1 METSS
6 GDPRPVG
13 TARTR
18 PAQAR
23 MPRVPRGANA
33 ASRAPEVRSCLRA
46 HRNTWHN
53 IIHPISACPSHLA
66 DVRAYGHVG
75 AVSCRVRCMVPC
87 RRAVPV
93 RVVTPASRR
102 RVFRVRGGNRR
113 CVSTR
118 TACGHGNS
126 HGAWPHAPPGM
137 PAPNGS
143 NRVLT
148 FTKQRSSGPSP
159 RSLRPGATVDDGYVA
174 TTRRAGR
181 ARSRRAAVPSL
192 ACRSTRAS
200 RCTTAGQRGLARPR
214 RGPAGRRTHG
224 GHGAALAARMI
235 LHGVWRGK
243 HDERSICPANPANP
257 EPARAAAHQS
267 SPVPGLRSGARSR
280 TSRAKG

>member
-148 FTKQRSSGPSP
+148 FTNARPGRLRGRSVPAP
-159 RSLRPGATVDDGYVA
+159 RS
-174 TTRRAGR
+174 
-181 ARSRRAAVPSL
+181 
-192 ACRSTRAS
+192 
-200 RCTTAGQRGLARPR
+200 TTATWLRLVARV
-214 RGPAGRRTHG
+214 
-224 GHGAALAARMI
+224 AR
-235 LHGVWRGK
+235 
-243 HDERSICPANPANP
+243 
-257 EPARAAAHQS
+257 ARAA
-267 SPVPGLRSGARSR
+267 RRYRRSR
-280 TSRAKG
+280 VARHGRAGVRPPDSADSRVRAGVRPGVGRTEVTERLSRHA

>member
-1 METSS
+1 MYV
-6 GDPRPVG
+6 R
-13 TARTR
+13 TA
-18 PAQAR
+18 
-23 MPRVPRGANA
+23 M
-33 ASRAPEVRSCLRA
+33 SVR
-46 HRNTWHN
+46 
-53 IIHPISACPSHLA
+53 
-66 DVRAYGHVG
+66 Y
-75 AVSCRVRCMVPC
+75 CRVRCMVPC

-148 FTKQRSSGPSP
+148 FTNARPGRLRGRSVPAP
-159 RSLRPGATVDDGYVA
+159 RSTTATWLRLVA
-174 TTRRAGR
+174 RVARARAARRYRRSRVARHGRAGVHDR
-181 ARSRRAAVPSL
+181 RTARTV
-192 ACRSTRAS
+192 
-200 RCTTAGQRGLARPR
+200 ARPR

>member
-1 METSS
+1 MYAAETVVACRPGPHVGMEIRMEH
-6 GDPRPVG
+6 GPMPRP
-13 TARTR
+13 
-18 PAQAR
+18 
-23 MPRVPRGANA
+23 
-33 ASRAPEVRSCLRA
+33 
-46 HRNTWHN
+46 
-53 IIHPISACPSHLA
+53 
-66 DVRAYGHVG
+66 DV
-75 AVSCRVRCMVPC
+75 
-87 RRAVPV
+87 
-93 RVVTPASRR
+93 
-102 RVFRVRGGNRR
+102 
-113 CVSTR
+113 
-118 TACGHGNS
+118 
-126 HGAWPHAPPGM
+126 

-159 RSLRPGATVDDGYVA
+159 RSLRPVPAPRSTTATWLRLVA
-174 TTRRAGR
+174 RVAR
-181 ARSRRAAVPSL
+181 ARAARRYRRSRVALDTGEPVYDRRTA
-192 ACRSTRAS
+192 RRTRAS
-200 RCTTAGQRGLARPR
+200 ARR

>member
-1 METSS
+1 MYV
-6 GDPRPVG
+6 R
-13 TARTR
+13 TA
-18 PAQAR
+18 
-23 MPRVPRGANA
+23 M
-33 ASRAPEVRSCLRA
+33 SVR
-46 HRNTWHN
+46 
-53 IIHPISACPSHLA
+53 
-66 DVRAYGHVG
+66 Y
-75 AVSCRVRCMVPC
+75 CRVRCMVPC

-126 HGAWPHAPPGM
+126 HGAWPHAPRPECRLLT
-137 PAPNGS
+137 GS
-143 NRVLT
+143 NRVR
-148 FTKQRSSGPSP
+148 FTNARPGRLRGRSVPVP
-159 RSLRPGATVDDGYVA
+159 RSTTATWLRLVA
-174 TTRRAGR
+174 RVAR
-181 ARSRRAAVPSL
+181 ARAARRYRRSRVARASTTGEPVYDRRTA
-192 ACRSTRAS
+192 RRTRAS
-200 RCTTAGQRGLARPR
+200 ARR

>member
-1 METSS
+1 MYV
-6 GDPRPVG
+6 R
-13 TARTR
+13 TA
-18 PAQAR
+18 
-23 MPRVPRGANA
+23 MSVRV
-33 ASRAPEVRSCLRA
+33 L
-46 HRNTWHN
+46 
-53 IIHPISACPSHLA
+53 LA
-66 DVRAYGHVG
+66 VCGVW
-75 AVSCRVRCMVPC
+75 C

-102 RVFRVRGGNRR
+102 RVFRVRGRNRR

-126 HGAWPHAPPGM
+126 HGAWPHAPRPECRLLT
-137 PAPNGS
+137 GS
-143 NRVLT
+143 NRVR
-148 FTKQRSSGPSP
+148 FTNARPGRLRGRSVPVP
-159 RSLRPGATVDDGYVA
+159 RSTTATWLRLVARVAPRGGTV
-174 TTRRAGR
+174 
-181 ARSRRAAVPSL
+181 ARVSL
-192 ACRSTRAS
+192 DTGEPVY
-200 RCTTAGQRGLARPR
+200 TTAGQRGLARPR